1 MEPGSLLHERYR
13 IEGMLGK
20 GGMGAVYVAYD
31 QTLQLRVAVKENL
44 SVSPDS
50 ERQFHREASLLA
62 SLRHPNLPRVTDHFI
77 LEGRQYLVM
86 DFIEGE
92 DLHSRS
98 QRQPSTVDEVLRWA
112 DALCDALT
120 YLHTRQ
126 PPIIH
131 RDIKPANVRL
141 LEDGSVKIMDFGIA
155 RSLETESRLTQTGVA
170 LGTAGYLAPEQLS
183 GKPLD
188 QRTDLFS
195 LGVLAY
201 EMVTGQRPFAGPN
214 LSNVIY
220 QILNQEPVPAGERN
234 PACPD
239 ALSHAIMKALAK
251 DPDDRYRTVREFGQ
265 ALKEVLGALPR
276 TGESRRQ
283 ETTTAI
289 LRDEL
294 GKLTRT
300 PRSELTAPTQLSA
313 LPLDRLPTTQAAEPA
328 PRRRRWIVGV
338 ALAAVAAVAAVA
350 IVWTLRQGSTSAR
363 AVAPASQLALPT
375 PQAGPQATPALSPT
389 VVPAG
394 IPATVTLFVDPPSE
408 VEVDGRALGKVQ
420 SAEIAL
426 EPGPHLFRQRIAG
439 YREQTL
445 PITIEAGTREVK
457 LQLPPFGLL
466 SVFNDFGVSVRETVV
481 LLDGKPL
488 GPLPLQERKV
498 QAGEHL
504 LEVRWPDGGLLRQS
518 VAVPAQGHQRVTV
531 SPQG

>member
-1 MEPGSLLHERYR
+1 MAAPKTIGKYEIAERV
-13 IEGMLGK
+13 GV
-20 GGMGAVYVAYD
+20 GGFGVVYKAWDPYIQRWVALKMCAASD
-31 QTLQLRVAVKENL
+31 DETTQR
-44 SVSPDS
+44 
-50 ERQFHREASLLA
+50 FFREAQLA
-62 SLRHPNLPRVTDHFI
+62 GALQHPNITLIYDFGIESGTPYFVQEFLSGADLDDVFDHHRLSLESIIAI
-77 LEGRQYLVM
+77 LLQVCNGL
-86 DFIEGE
+86 DFA
-92 DLHSRS
+92 HSRG
-98 QRQPSTVDEVLRWA
+98 
-112 DALCDALT
+112 
-120 YLHTRQ
+120 
-126 PPIIH
+126 IIH

-276 TGESRRQ
+276 TGESRRLD
-283 ETTTAI
+283 TTTAI

-328 PRRRRWIVGV
+328 PRPRRWIVGV

-363 AVAPASQLALPT
+363 TAAPASQLALPT
-375 PQAGPQATPALSPT
+375 PQAGPQATPAPSPT

-394 IPATVTLFVDPPSE
+394 IPVTVTLFVDPPSE

-420 SAEIAL
+420 STEIAL
-426 EPGPHLFRQRIAG
+426 DPGPHLFRQRIAG

-445 PITIEAGTREVK
+445 PITVEATTREVR

-466 SVFNDFGVSVRETVV
+466 SVFNDFGVSVRDTVV

-488 GPLPLQERKV
+488 GSLPLQERKV

-504 LEVRWPDGGLLRQS
+504 LEVRWPDGGLLRQN
-518 VAVPAQGHQRVTV
+518 VAVPAQAHQRVTV